1 MSVSK
6 YLLFEGT
13 VITYKVDWN
22 SRLTYTSL
30 FSFLEVS
37 NKGILLKMMASEEH
51 SKAVFGVGAVMH
63 RAVMSL

>member
-1 MSVSK
+1 MN
-6 YLLFEGT
+6 
-13 VITYKVDWN
+13 TYKVDWN

-30 FSFLEVS
+30 FSLLEVS

>member
-1 MSVSK
+1 M
-6 YLLFEGT
+6 
-13 VITYKVDWN
+13 ITYKVGWN

-37 NKGILLKMMASEEH
+37 NKAILLKMLASEEH
-51 SKAVFGVGAVMH
+51 SEAVFGVGAVMH